1 MAVKRIPKARLSLVM
16 DLLGGSVDR
25 WSELSTAKLVCVTD
39 SMGMYDSKLQHHVES
54 WTLELTGIQSLQPN
68 SFWRIAWENPGKEIP
83 FKLAPMGNL
92 VPSETEPHFIGNLQL
107 GPRPSLG
114 GEAAVYGSQEF
125 SAVLVITKGPEMILA
140 PTLI

>member
-1 MAVKRIPKARLSLVM
+1 MVRRISKARLSLVLEVM
-16 DLLGGSVDR
+16 GAPVDR
-25 WSELSTAKLVCVTD
+25 WSELSSARLVHTPQ
-39 SMGMYDSKLQHHVES
+39 SHGKYDSNAES
-54 WTLELTGIQSLQPN
+54 YMEYWTLELTGIQSLQSN